1 VDTNQ
6 ESQSR
11 RRRHHSSELKT
22 QVLAECAQPGAS
34 VARVALAHGLNANLV
49 HKWRRQAEA
58 RARDQT
64 LTTAPSFIPVEIA
77 SAQSAGDTPQVI
89 EFRLQRAGLKVCI
102 RWPMMAAAMSAPW
115 LRELLR

>member
-1 VDTNQ
+1 M
-6 ESQSR
+6 QSKEEPRAR
-11 RRRHHSSELKT
+11 RVHDAQLKSK
-22 QVLAECAQPGAS
+22 VLAECSQAGAS
-34 VARVALAHGLNANLV
+34 VSAVALAHGLNANLV

-89 EFRLQRAGLKVCI
+89 EFHLQRAGLKVCI